1 MSVSLAA
8 GERFPVA
15 ERLVQRQAWVQQG
28 ELWVANRPGGR
39 PDRHVAGDWVIDD
52 GALQWSAS
60 DRGPVALLVVQH
72 VRRAPPA
79 IGAEGPTGGVHAIDA
94 SDGEDSGDGAAGA
107 QRPCATLRPRVGQGR
122 QARAEAGAAGGVAH
136 MHGAVAVVAPSRD
149 AAQRG
154 APAFAGGAP
163 AWPAGQGREDR
174 RHAQPPGAP
183 RPPVRLIADNSG
195 GPITMPDGPLRV
207 MVHRCE
213 IQPGATLQWLRH
225 PHQRYVYV
233 EQGELQLEDLAGHRQ
248 LYGPGEMLVEQRDVV
263 HRATNCGQRILS
275 LIVFDYVPQ
284 AQRANAPL

>member
-1 MSVSLAA
+1 MA
-8 GERFPVA
+8 P
-15 ERLVQRQAWVQQG
+15 
-28 ELWVANRPGGR
+28 PGR
-39 PDRHVAGDWVIDD
+39 
-52 GALQWSAS
+52 SA
-60 DRGPVALLVVQH
+60 
-72 VRRAPPA
+72 RAPPCGPA
-79 IGAEGPTGGVHAIDA
+79 QAQAGRVVRRPALLAAWRTCMGLLRWWRPPGTPRKGAP
-94 SDGEDSGDGAAGA
+94 
-107 QRPCATLRPRVGQGR
+107 
-122 QARAEAGAAGGVAH
+122 
-136 MHGAVAVVAPSRD
+136 
-149 AAQRG
+149 
-154 APAFAGGAP
+154 PAFAGGAP

-174 RHAQPPGAP
+174 RQAQLPGVP

-233 EQGELQLEDLAGHRQ
+233 EQGQLQLEDLAGHRQ